1 MKRMTAKKRKGFS
14 LTFKVS
20 MTITL
25 LITFLMLGMGT
36 MTYFMNQR
44 VLIQQETRQG
54 KSIAMFA
61 GEIMENAMTGSD
73 TEPMLSVIS
82 LMKEDPKIT
91 QVYVTNIKGE
101 IMAHDQQERLGNHM
115 QSRALSAAM
124 EQGVLQVQQTTSE
137 TGDRPVLL
145 FVVPLAN
152 VLGQTDAYLHFTTDL
167 LPAQQF
173 LMESALQWV
182 KIFVGVVLVSLVLIR
197 IIIVK
202 SVGKP
207 VKQLLTATEQAAVG
221 DFSGELEPAAA
232 DELGHLA
239 EGFNLMNRQLGVLFR
254 SIYQTVEEMDYAS
267 KLIVNR
273 SETMAS
279 ADDSW
284 SADKQQEW
292 LREILSSGKRL
303 TRVSQKLQ
311 TFLNQFQVKDERS

>member
-1 MKRMTAKKRKGFS
+1 
-14 LTFKVS
+14 
-20 MTITL
+20 
-25 LITFLMLGMGT
+25 
-36 MTYFMNQR
+36 
-44 VLIQQETRQG
+44 
-54 KSIAMFA
+54 
-61 GEIMENAMTGSD
+61 MENAMKSNDPD
-73 TEPMLSVIS
+73 TMLSVIS
-82 LMKEDPKIT
+82 FMKEDPKIT
-91 QVYVTNIKGE
+91 QVYVTDIKGE
-101 IMAHDQQERLGNHM
+101 MIAHDQQERLGNHM

-124 EQGVLQVQQTTSE
+124 DQGTLQVQQTTSE

-145 FVVPLAN
+145 FVLPLQST
-152 VLGQTDAYLHFTTDL
+152 GSQTSAYLHFTTDL
-167 LPAQQF
+167 LPAQRF

-182 KIFVGVVLVSLVLIR
+182 KIFVAVVLVSLVLIR
-197 IIIVK
+197 VIIVK
-202 SVGKP
+202 SVGRP
-207 VKQLLTATEQAAVG
+207 VKQLLTATQQAAVG
-221 DFSGELEPAAA
+221 DFSGELEPSAA

-273 SETMAS
+273 SETMAA

-284 SADKQQEW
+284 SADRQQEW